1 MKHPINVAMTLKSS
15 AQVPAVIA
23 EIEKIAQKLGF
34 QTTTTGRASISFRT
48 DPETFQRVFGVA
60 ARPVSPQ
67 PAGDDDFGAQGGY
80 VVDTDLNIP
89 EELQQYVE
97 TIGVMPPS
105 RRFGY

>member
-1 MKHPINVAMTLKSS
+1 MNHPINVAMTLKSS
-15 AQVPAVIA
+15 ARVPVVIA
-23 EIEKIAQKLGF
+23 EIQEIAQKLGF

-48 DPETFQRVFGVA
+48 DPETFQRVFGVS
-60 ARPVSPQ
+60 ARLISPQ
-67 PAGDDDFGAQGGY
+67 PSRDGDFGAQGGY
-80 VVDTDLNIP
+80 LVDTDLKIP

>member
-15 AQVPAVIA
+15 ARVPSVIA
-23 EIEKIAQKLGF
+23 EIQGIAQKLGF
-34 QTTTTGRASISFRT
+34 QATTTGRASISFRI
-48 DPETFQRVFGVA
+48 DPETFQQVFGVA

-67 PAGDDDFGAQGGY
+67 LASDGDFGAQGGY

-89 EELQQYVE
+89 EELQQYIE
-97 TIGVMPPS
+97 TIGIMPPS